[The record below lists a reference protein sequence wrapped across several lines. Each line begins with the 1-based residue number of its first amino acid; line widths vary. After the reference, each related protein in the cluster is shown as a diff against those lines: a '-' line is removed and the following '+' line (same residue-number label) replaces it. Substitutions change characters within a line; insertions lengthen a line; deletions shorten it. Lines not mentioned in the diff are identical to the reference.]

1 MELRSVIARL
11 QALSRR
17 LLLRILLTG
26 APRLVAA
33 ACALAGMALL
43 LDYTMRLPVP
53 VRAVLLVLSLGGLGL
68 LLVRHL
74 LRPLMARPTIDQ
86 LALMAEEADPNL
98 KDQVISSIQ
107 LERDLAA
114 GRAVESP
121 DLIRATIAD
130 TAQRFSSHSF
140 TRSVSLRACRKP
152 ALLATAAVLLFGG
165 FGIAYPET
173 FALWARRQLLLANEP
188 WPREHTLEVTIVDME
203 RFDPAYEQGGQ
214 RVILHVPER
223 TPLQVQ
229 VFEKSGK
236 LPDEVDLVVSQL
248 DGEDEQHISMG
259 RTQKN
264 DYFQH
269 IFPPLMRSIVL
280 HAEGGDDDD
289 GVPQYVIHV
298 DQAPRVTRF
307 WADYRYPSYT
317 GLRDRSLPDANIS
330 APEGTRIIMHFEVN
344 MPLEDFRLE
353 VESADVIAMP
363 AGPKGN
369 YVHSFVVESN
379 DFYTYRLKGDNGVQ
393 SADVP
398 RYVITAEVDQAPRVN
413 VEMPAATTLFATP
426 NATAPLKGV
435 AVDDYGVTAV
445 GLRWGENPKHLE
457 DGAVE
462 FAGTDLVD
470 AQLGEPRVAFFH
482 SLEMKSVVL
491 PAREAQGDNPA
502 RPERSVQVGDRFAF
516 RFLAA
521 DNRKTSSQPE
531 PHRTFGDYEY
541 HVQVLSGEDLQR
553 ELAQR
558 QVRLRTRVRDIA
570 ALVETRMTDTQELI
584 EAVKEGGDDATK
596 IQARLWGVEQDQHRI
611 SIELQATARQFM
623 RVYDGYLWNRLDEG
637 ALTEK
642 VIGLLS
648 QAYRSG
654 EAEDVFQVYGNAV
667 EQVRPLVD
675 DSTIIGRL
683 TGILELM
690 IRSGAERSPEAR
702 RRLQRASLVAIKDA
716 RVEQLEGAYEIQKL
730 LHGDVMLLI
739 EKLEAWEDYLDVI
752 QGFKDLL
759 EMQKGIHT
767 DIKKLTKKK

>member
-26 APRLVAA
+26 GPRLIAI
-33 ACALAGMALL
+33 ACGLAGFTLL
-43 LDYTMRLPVP
+43 LDYTMRLPVA
-53 VRAVLLVLSLGGLGL
+53 VRAVLLIIALGVLGL
-68 LLVRHL
+68 VLVRHL
-74 LRPLMARPTIDQ
+74 LKPLLAKPSVDE
-86 LALMAEEADPNL
+86 LALMAEKANPEL

-107 LERDLAA
+107 LERDLDA

-121 DLIRATIAD
+121 DLIRATVAD
-130 TAQRFSSHSF
+130 TAQRFKSHSF
-140 TRSVSLRACRKP
+140 ADAVSLAPCRKP
-152 ALLATAAVLLFGG
+152 ALIAVATVVLLGG
-165 FGIAYPET
+165 FGFAYPDT
-173 FALWARRQLLLANEP
+173 FGLWARRQLLLQDVP
-188 WPREHTLEVTIVDME
+188 WPREHTLVINILDME
-203 RFDPAYEQGGQ
+203 RFDPTFEDDGR

-229 VFEKSGK
+229 VTEKDGK
-236 LPDEVDLVVSQL
+236 LPEEVDLVVSQL
-248 DGEDEQHISMG
+248 GDDDEQHISMG

-269 IFPPLMRSIVL
+269 IFPPLMRSLVI

-289 GVPQYVIHV
+289 GVPEYVIHV
-298 DQAPRVTRF
+298 DKAPRVTRF
-307 WADYRYPSYT
+307 WADYQYPEYT
-317 GLRDRSLPDANIS
+317 GLQDRSLPDANIS
-330 APEGTRIIMHFEVN
+330 APEGTRITMHFEVN
-344 MPLEDFRLE
+344 MALLDFGLE
-353 VESADVIAMP
+353 VESAGVISMSK
-363 AGPKGN
+363 GPKGN
-369 YVHSFVVESN
+369 FTHSFVVEGN

-398 RYVITAEVDQAPRVN
+398 RYVITAEADQAPRVN
-413 VEMPAATTLFATP
+413 VEMPGFTTLFVTP
-426 NATAPLKGV
+426 NATIPLKGV
-435 AVDDYGVTAV
+435 ATDDYGVTEV
-445 GLRWGENPKHLE
+445 GIRWGEDAKKLE
-457 DGAVE
+457 DGKVA
-462 FAGTDLVD
+462 FADADLVG
-470 AQLGEPRVAFFH
+470 AQLGEPKIPFFH
-482 SLEMKSVVL
+482 SLEMTTVIMPERK
-491 PAREAQGDNPA
+491 PEGDPA
-502 RPERSVQVGDRFAF
+502 RPARPVQVGDRFSF

-521 DNRKTSSQPE
+521 DNRKTSSQPD

-541 HVQVLSGEDLQR
+541 QVQVLSSEELQR

-584 EAVKEGGDDATK
+584 ASVREDKTDADKLQT
-596 IQARLWGVEQDQHRI
+596 RLWGVEQDQHRI
-611 SIELQATARQFM
+611 SIELQATTRQFM
-623 RVYDGYLWNRLDEG
+623 RVYDGYLWNRIDEG

-648 QAYRSG
+648 LAYRSG

-667 EQVRPLVD
+667 KKVKPLVD

-683 TGILELM
+683 TGIMELLL
-690 IRSGAERSPEAR
+690 RSGSERSPEVR
-702 RRLQRASLVAIKDA
+702 RRLQRASLVAAKDDRLA
-716 RVEQLEGAYEIQKL
+716 QLESAFDLQKL
-730 LHGDVMLLI
+730 LHNDVMLLI

-759 EMQKGIHT
+759 ELQRGIHT